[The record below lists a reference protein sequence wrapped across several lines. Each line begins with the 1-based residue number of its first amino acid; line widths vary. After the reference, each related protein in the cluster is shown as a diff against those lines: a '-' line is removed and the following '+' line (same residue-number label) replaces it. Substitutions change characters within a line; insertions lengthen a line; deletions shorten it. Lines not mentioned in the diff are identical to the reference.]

1 MKRRAI
7 FIAITLVCAA
17 IFGCVVMYGE
27 GVTPLMKA
35 AKAGND
41 AEIQRLIEDKVDLDQ
56 QSKYGWTA
64 LMFSAW
70 KGHEITAKKLLA
82 AGADPNIISSSVPS
96 KFETVVGHPPSS
108 ALEEAIRNHHLDIAK
123 LLIESRAKI
132 DNNSIALAGGEGD
145 IKFLEYL
152 AAKFKDNGKTINFNQ
167 SSNNAFQP
175 SALASAASAGHF
187 RTIKWLIKHGADPDL
202 IAVEQTALKEAVNN
216 DESECVSL
224 LLQLG
229 ASPNL
234 NYGSTTENALFTAVT
249 KYTEKYNYAK
259 NLTIIKSLLKHGA
272 DTKQKA
278 FNGEHTALE
287 FIQIQRKNAIKNNA
301 TAKTNITPSTAHK
314 NAIIKLLQEYPK

>member
-1 MKRRAI
+1 MKRRTI

-17 IFGCVVMYGE
+17 IFGCVVMYGK

-70 KGHEITAKKLLA
+70 KGNEITAKKLLA

-96 KFETVVGHPPSS
+96 KFETVAGHPPSS

-123 LLIESRAKI
+123 LLIESNAKI

-152 AAKFKDNGKTINFNQ
+152 TATVKDSGKTINFNQ
-167 SSNNAFQP
+167 PSNNAFHP

-187 RTIKWLIKHGADPDL
+187 RTIKWLINHGADPDL

-216 DESECVSL
+216 DEQECVSL

-229 ASPNL
+229 AAPNL
-234 NYGSTTENALFTAVT
+234 SYGSTTENALFTAVT

-259 NLTIIKSLLKHGA
+259 NLAIIKSLLKYGA

-287 FIQIQRKNAIKNNA
+287 FIQIQRKNAMKNNA
-301 TAKTNITPSTAHK
+301 PAKTNITPSTAHK
-314 NAIIKLLQEYPK
+314 NAIIKLLQDYTK